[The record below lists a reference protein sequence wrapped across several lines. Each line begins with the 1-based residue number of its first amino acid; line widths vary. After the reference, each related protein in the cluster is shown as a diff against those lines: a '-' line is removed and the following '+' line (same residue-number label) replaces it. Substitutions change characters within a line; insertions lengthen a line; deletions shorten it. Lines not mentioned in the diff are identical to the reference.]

1 MNRTARACSCLL
13 VFAATLHA
21 QGPGFEVASIKPNNS
36 DSGISGSRLQPDGSY
51 VVTNA
56 SLRALIMS
64 AHGLNAVTERY
75 RLVGGPGWIDSERFD
90 VHAKGPEKVTRAEVR
105 QMLRS
110 LLEARFRL
118 VVRRETRD
126 APMYAL
132 GLARRDGRLGP
143 GLTTSSLD
151 CSSAGSQALTLGPGS
166 GGSGAGS
173 DTKRCGFA
181 STYDGR
187 GGMISGGKRPIGDLA
202 EALHARLGGPVVDRT
217 GLAGA
222 YDFTLRWT
230 PETLANLPPDPSV
243 TSSPMNDGTSLFAAL
258 EEQLGLKLE
267 SQRGPLE
274 YVVIERVETL
284 IPD

>member
-13 VFAATLHA
+13 VVAATLHA

-64 AHGLNAVTERY
+64 AHGLNSVTERY

-90 VHAKGPEKVTRAEVR
+90 VRAKGPEKVSGVEVR

-126 APMYAL
+126 SPMYAL
-132 GLARRDGRLGP
+132 VLARRDGRTGP
-143 GLTTSSLD
+143 DLTTSSLD
-151 CSSAGSQALTLGPGS
+151 CASAEVLTLGPGS
-166 GGSGAGS
+166 GSGGAGS

-187 GGMISGGKRPIGDLA
+187 GGMISGGRRPIGDLA
-202 EALHARLGGPVVDRT
+202 EALHARLSRPVVDRT
-217 GLAGA
+217 GLTGA

-230 PETLANLPPDPSV
+230 PETLANLPRDPSV
-243 TSSPMNDGTSLFAAL
+243 TPGPMNDGTSLLAAL

-274 YVVIERVETL
+274 YVVIERVEPL